1 MKNPIPLF
9 LAAAALLAYGD
20 TARAFV
26 YENAYECQG
35 DGDFDG
41 DGRPDLVIAD
51 KATGGYRIAYQL
63 SAGNYTWVAT
73 RASGITP
80 VTGIGI
86 GKLFSISR
94 DALAFTGPDANRV
107 NLLDASASTV
117 AGTPVS
123 AYISSLG
130 PNMVG
135 VIDIGGAGNFPVD
148 DLYIGSIYNDPGAT
162 PHETLL
168 RNDGINQTSLADN
181 ALSPVGS
188 FRERAN
194 QVLVKTNLAPRLG
207 MYARK
212 TGALNEEFR
221 IYDLSSGAATLTLSV
236 GGLNTP
242 TPAEYVFAQFATNN
256 PLPQYLFYHPS
267 NTFFVRYQM
276 VEAPPGTFSL
286 PSGNVIN
293 LNSGIDRIFVLPATN
308 GAKLCVFFGGGA
320 SAGVYYFDGVT
331 TLTLV
336 QSYQPDAGEHFTGI
350 GVMGNKGFMAYSAPQ
365 GQNTSSKFKQWNWNG
380 SSYTAGASGNLP
392 TLSQFSASGN
402 VIQFR
407 NEPFVTNNPVMLRI
421 NNAGDWS
428 SKPAIGASVSVFSEN
443 FAGATQGLV
452 NPVPVSVGTKHPLAN
467 FGLANQYSNA
477 ISLYSFTPPQ
487 GDKVS
492 EVTISPQAGSYP
504 SAVTLTFTASDPT
517 HLIFFR
523 IAGGAWTSFTGQK
536 IYLFTNATVQYY
548 GQPLAGILKST
559 VRSAVYTFTTGPAT
573 LDSNK
578 DGVPDYVAIAVGL
591 DPNGARDT
599 DGDGFSD
606 LEELLHN
613 TDPKNAS
620 SFPSTNAWPTNY
632 WPANLLH
639 IDDQSS
645 FALSVTPWPWDGFSN
660 RLSLCSTGVII
671 QVCNLQGA
679 TYGSSPT
686 AFPSPPLAQITNISI
701 DPLDRL
707 IVMATPM
714 HYSML
719 TTNTNSAIG
728 REMLGLVPLPA
739 LTPFTVPYTNGGGN
753 MFVEA
758 TNWIIA
764 ASNAWRSLTH
774 PVIPA
779 TLTPYDTLEALL
791 FEKHVATVLGARGD
805 TNYTNITL
813 FPYRTPDVGRTNPP
827 QARLLS
833 LETNLDA
840 MHRGYQLAK
849 LYTTISNSVENSLNA
864 PIVNLRSVVLDIYR
878 INSRYNNDYPA
889 TFASPVDEIRLF
901 LWSGTLDSNYL
912 AWSATSNLLAS
923 ASNGV
928 MSILA
933 NVLPRPTTNLTLQ
946 VRSDSFGLSC
956 RILDQPGTNAPF
968 VLQDSSALPFS
979 FPDNFQLPP
988 GSQVQVFGYT
998 DVTNT
1003 VCAYPAIEVISIG
1016 LASIPLAADPD
1027 ADGNLLI
1034 DSWEMKFF
1042 GHLGLDP
1049 YGDADGDGFTNLQE
1063 MMAGSDP
1070 SDPLNIPTNPAY
1082 SVSGQVEMEGFAGSA
1097 GTGAGSRMVTFKA
1110 TDISGTVLAQWNLIL
1125 NFTSGVASYA
1135 CNGVPTNTVRFS
1147 AKTAWSL
1154 RKRLPVSFPTSS
1166 TIANFTSGSKLP
1178 AGDIDGSNRVDLED
1192 YFQMASVWHIA
1203 DSVSDINGSG
1213 LVYLDD
1219 YTLMAAR
1226 WYQVGDPE

>member
-1 MKNPIPLF
+1 MKNQLLLF
-9 LAAAALLAYGD
+9 LTTTALLASGG
-20 TARAFV
+20 ARAFV
-26 YENAYECQG
+26 YENTYECQG

-63 SAGNYTWVAT
+63 SPGNYTWVST

-80 VTGIGI
+80 LTGLGL
-86 GKLFSISR
+86 GRLFNTNR

-107 NLLDASASTV
+107 NLLDASVSTV

-123 AYISSLG
+123 AFISSLG

-135 VIDIGGAGNFPVD
+135 VIDIGGAGNWPVA
-148 DLYIGSIYNDPGAT
+148 DLYIGSIYNDPSST
-162 PHETLL
+162 PRESLL
-168 RNDGINQTSLADN
+168 RNDGTNQTGLADN

-221 IYDLSSGAATLTLSV
+221 IYDLSSGAPSLTLSL

-242 TPAEYVFAQFATNN
+242 TPSEYVFAQFATTN

-267 NTFFVRYQM
+267 NMFFLRYQM
-276 VEAPPGTFSL
+276 VESPPGTFSL
-286 PSGNVIN
+286 PSGSTMNFT
-293 LNSGIDRIFVLPATN
+293 SRIDRIFVLPATN
-308 GAKLCVFFGGGA
+308 GVKLCLLFEGGS
-320 SAGVYYFDGVT
+320 SAGVYNFDGVNSP
-331 TLTLV
+331 TLV
-336 QSYQPDAGEHFTGI
+336 QSYLPDAGEHFTGI
-350 GVMGNKGFMAYSAPQ
+350 GVMGTKGFMAYSAPV

-380 SSYTAGASGNLP
+380 SSYTAGASGDLP
-392 TLSQFSASGN
+392 KLSQFSASGN

-407 NEPFVTNNPVMLRI
+407 NEPFVTNNPGMLRI

-492 EVTISPQAGSYP
+492 EVTISPQPGSYP
-504 SAVTLTFTASDPT
+504 NAVTLTFTASDPT
-517 HLIFFR
+517 HLIYFR

-536 IYLFTNATVQYY
+536 VYLFTNATVQYY
-548 GQPLAGILKST
+548 GQPLASLSKSS
-559 VRSAVYTFTTGPAT
+559 VRSAVYSFTTGPAT

-578 DGVPDYVAIAVGL
+578 DGVPDSVAVAVGL
-591 DPNGARDT
+591 DPNGPRDT

-606 LEELLHN
+606 LEELLHH
-613 TDPKNAS
+613 TDPKNS
-620 SFPSTNAWPTNY
+620 TSFPSTNAWPTNY

-645 FALSVTPWPWDGFSN
+645 FKLSVTPLPWDGFSN
-660 RLSLCSTGVII
+660 RLSLCSTGVVI

-686 AFPSPPLAQITNISI
+686 ADPSPPLAQVTNISI

-707 IVMATPM
+707 IVMTTPM
-714 HYSML
+714 HYSIL
-719 TTNTNSAIG
+719 TASSNPAVG
-728 REMLGLVPLPA
+728 REMVGLVPLPTLA
-739 LTPFTVPYTNGGGN
+739 PFTVPYTNGGGN

-791 FEKHVATVLGARGD
+791 FEKHVATVFGARGD
-805 TNYTNITL
+805 PSYTNLTP

-849 LYTTISNSVENSLNA
+849 IYTTISNFVETSITTPISSLRN
-864 PIVNLRSVVLDIYR
+864 VVLDIYR

-912 AWSATSNLLAS
+912 AWATTSNLLAS

-928 MSILA
+928 VSILA
-933 NVLPRPTTNLTLQ
+933 NVLPRPTTNLTLL
-946 VRSDSFGLSC
+946 VRSDTFGPSC
-956 RILDQPGTNAPF
+956 RILDLPGTNAPC

-998 DVTNT
+998 DITNSS
-1003 VCAYPAIEVISIG
+1003 CAYPAIEVISIG
-1016 LASIPLAADPD
+1016 LASIPMATDPD
-1027 ADGNLLI
+1027 ADGDLLI

-1049 YGDADGDGFTNLQE
+1049 YADADGDGFSNLQE
-1063 MMAGSDP
+1063 MLAGSDP
-1070 SDPLNIPTNPAY
+1070 SDPLNIPTDPAF
-1082 SVSGQVEMEGFAGSA
+1082 SVSGQVEMEGYAGPTS
-1097 GTGAGSRMVTFKA
+1097 TGAGSRTVTFKA
-1110 TDISGTVLAQWNLIL
+1110 TDAAGAVLAQWNLTL
-1125 NFTSGVASYA
+1125 NFTGGLAGYV
-1135 CNGVPTNTVRFS
+1135 CNGVPTNTARFS

-1154 RKRLPVSFPTSS
+1154 RKRLTTTFTVGAAT
-1166 TIANFTSGSKLP
+1166 ANFTAGTKLP
-1178 AGDIDGSNRVDLED
+1178 CGDIDGSNRVDLND
-1192 YFQMASVWHIA
+1192 YFLMASLWHTTDA
-1203 DSVSDINGSG
+1203 TSDINGSG
-1213 LVYLDD
+1213 LVYFDD
-1219 YTLMAAR
+1219 YYLMASR
-1226 WYQVGDPE
+1226 WYQVGDAE